1 MNKQRI
7 DLLVKLGLLAAIS
20 LVLVFTLKFSIFPA
34 VAFLEY
40 DFADVPIL
48 IATFMFGP
56 LSGLALTAVVSV
68 LQWLLASQ
76 AGGWIGAIMHFLSTG
91 AMVLVAGN
99 IYKRMHNLKGA
110 ILSLLLGASTMVA
123 VMIPLNLLVTPL
135 YLANMPYSDAQTI
148 VWGLMPFIIA
158 FNAIKAFGNAIITF
172 ILYKQVSKVLKIEFI
187 NRVNRVQYPEPSPN
201 ASKSKS
207 RNMLR

>member
-7 DLLVKLGLLAAIS
+7 DRLVKLGLMAAIS

-76 AGGWIGAIMHFLSTG
+76 ASGWIGAMMHFLATG
-91 AMVLVAGN
+91 AMVIVAGN
-99 IYKRMHNLKGA
+99 IYKRVHNIKGA
-110 ILSLLLGASTMVA
+110 ILSLLLGAATMVA
-123 VMIPLNLLVTPL
+123 VMIPLNILVTPL
-135 YLANMPYSDAQTI
+135 FLANMPYSDAQAV
-148 VWGLMPFIIA
+148 VWGLMPFIVA

-172 ILYKQVSKVLKIEFI
+172 VLYKQVSKVLKIEFI
-187 NRVNRVQYPEPSPN
+187 
-201 ASKSKS
+201 KK
-207 RNMLR
+207 